1 MLKPCES
8 QNGPFSKHAKWRRS
22 GWRRCPFILNW
33 YFGDIHF
40 KNVQS
45 SVRYTLDTITK
56 RIFYKPRIASV
67 KSGETYSITKR
78 ETSFQLGSMTAD
90 IAILRVALIF
100 VTMTDCNYTFYAH
113 LVKQQWTVGKIL
125 FVHLTSL
132 SEMLSRRSHQLLQV
146 FFLPPIHS
154 IYQMWS
160 YSDQKFPCSHNCKV
174 ESFYLKINWNKSYP
188 DLRMMDCIGPFFT
201 IYVGTLGET

>member
-1 MLKPCES
+1 
-8 QNGPFSKHAKWRRS
+8 
-22 GWRRCPFILNW
+22 
-33 YFGDIHF
+33 
-40 KNVQS
+40 
-45 SVRYTLDTITK
+45 
-56 RIFYKPRIASV
+56 
-67 KSGETYSITKR
+67 
-78 ETSFQLGSMTAD
+78 MTAD
-90 IAILRVALIF
+90 TAILRVALIF
-100 VTMTDCNYTFYAH
+100 VTMTDCNYTFYTH

-132 SEMLSRRSHQLLQV
+132 SEMLSRRSHQLLQL

-201 IYVGTLGET
+201 IYVGTLGKHSLSEFAKPKALRILNLKSFFFNVTQHCCYNV